1 MMKRGNA
8 AGILGIAMTV
18 LVWVTA
24 TLVEAVSPL
33 IVGVMLSAC
42 LLGLILGLLAAIRG
56 RRWWL
61 LQCLFAVLTAAFVLF
76 GLVGS

>member
-1 MMKRGNA
+1 MMKKGNA
-8 AGILGIAMTV
+8 AGTVGALMTG
-18 LVWVTA
+18 LVWVNA

-33 IVGVMLSAC
+33 VAGVMLGAC
-42 LLGLILGLLAAIRG
+42 LLGLVLGLLAAIRG
-56 RRWWL
+56 RKWWL